1 MERGL
6 SIETVFADDYTSS
19 NISITGLSINNGTHV
34 KCYVGVKSLPYV
46 ESKSA
51 LFTVSDVP
59 PVSDLNI
66 KFNTQNIQM
75 NISWTEPSC
84 LPVNYSYVIS
94 IENESDIIEYTTT
107 DVQYTVDV
115 TPCNH
120 YTCNVTV
127 VDIGLTQYES
137 SVSSVQKT
145 AEGGIEDVFISMN
158 THFICILDQ
167 KHIIEIN
174 SSSVHFIDK
183 ANVSLYVKFRVSL
196 GLI

>member
-1 MERGL
+1 
-6 SIETVFADDYTSS
+6 
-19 NISITGLSINNGTHV
+19 
-34 KCYVGVKSLPYV
+34 
-46 ESKSA
+46 
-51 LFTVSDVP
+51 
-59 PVSDLNI
+59 
-66 KFNTQNIQM
+66 M

-94 IENESDIIEYTTT
+94 IDN
-107 DVQYTVDV
+107 DV

-137 SVSSVQKT
+137 SVSSIHKT
-145 AEGGIEDVFISMN
+145 AEGGIEDVFVCMN
-158 THFICILDQ
+158 AHSTCILDQ

-196 GLI
+196 GLIYCYTF